1 MAATRPAPMA
11 WAGMLLDLRR
21 AGGPHWFPPRVEA
34 KGQPQARIVLRR
46 GPDEIGRYV
55 IDPGDYLINADA
67 PCPVRAN
74 VPGADAR
81 ESQVRLTFDGE
92 QVRVEPTRQASRTW
106 IDGEPLRHAA
116 CLRPHQKVQLG
127 ETNLEISLL
136 RKLEEAIDSD
146 SKDSSGPIPP
156 GTSSDDTPEKLPK
169 YQVKEEVTRG
179 GMGTILR
186 ATDCQ
191 IERTVA
197 MKVIVDAKADS
208 PEHRS
213 RFVREA
219 QVTGQLEHP
228 NIIPV
233 HELGADERG
242 RPFYT
247 MKYVK
252 GITLEEVLGRIRAGN
267 EPAIREYPL
276 THLLTIFQ
284 KICDAVAF
292 AHSRQIL
299 HRDLKP
305 ENIMIGDYGEVLV
318 MDWGLAKLIGDSASA
333 AGEGVG
339 ETTPGPSSTA
349 LNTVVGRVIGT
360 PSFMAPEQA
369 RGQVDRIDERTDIYS
384 LGAILYHILAL
395 QPPVTGHSAMEVIE
409 RVKAG
414 DVRPPTSVHPEAI
427 SPHCPGGQI
436 PAALSAVAMKA
447 LAMEPANRYPSV
459 KDLQRDIAAYQGGF
473 ITSAEE
479 QNALKLLWLLIK
491 RHKVESIAL
500 VLIAALTMVTLVSIA
515 IYSRRDRF
523 LVSELNRTD
532 PRYRDFYPQAISLV
546 KERKFDEALR
556 EITYAIAV
564 SPGEAD
570 FHNLQGHIYQS
581 LRQLRPARD
590 SYTAALKLNPKHASA
605 RENLVLCDTLLA
617 RNPGGD
623 PLTDA
628 ALGELQ
634 DAMRRQGRFE
644 EAVALLDHMRPD
656 PQRVF
661 ETWRDVLAESGLGDR
676 LRRNDAGELG
686 LDLAST
692 PIRDLTLLEGMP
704 LTSLNLARTAIFD
717 LAPLKGMPLKELRL
731 DGCGELYDLSPL
743 KDCDHLE
750 RLTIPSQCRELEV
763 LRTLPNLKQLST
775 QFPGDDWSAVQ
786 SAQAFWAEQ
795 ARATATEVR
804 P

>member
-1 MAATRPAPMA
+1 M
-11 WAGMLLDLRR
+11 
-21 AGGPHWFPPRVEA
+21 
-34 KGQPQARIVLRR
+34 GQSQAQIILRR
-46 GPDEIGRYV
+46 GQVEIGRCLL
-55 IDPGDYLINADA
+55 DPGEYLLHADA
-67 PCPVRAN
+67 PRPVRASD
-74 VPGADAR
+74 PGANAR
-81 ESQVRLTFDGE
+81 ESQLRLTFDGE
-92 QVRVEPTRQASRTW
+92 QVRVEPTQPATRTW
-106 IDGEPLRHAA
+106 IDGEPLRDTA
-116 CLRPHQKVQLG
+116 CLRPDQKVKLG
-127 ETNLEISLL
+127 ETELEVSLL

-146 SKDSSGPIPP
+146 SKDPADPPSPGGP
-156 GTSSDDTPEKLPK
+156 GDDSTTKSPR
-169 YQVKEEVTRG
+169 YQVEEEVTRG

-186 ATDCQ
+186 ATDCH

-208 PEHRS
+208 TEHRC

-219 QVTGQLEHP
+219 RVTGQLEHP
-228 NIIPV
+228 NIVPV

-252 GITLEEVLGRIRAGN
+252 GVTLEQVLGRIRDGN
-267 EPAIREYPL
+267 EPAVREYPL
-276 THLLTIFQ
+276 AHLLTIFQ
-284 KICDAVAF
+284 KVCDAVAF
-292 AHSRQIL
+292 AHSRQIV

-318 MDWGLAKLIGDSASA
+318 MDWGLAKVIGDRASA
-333 AGEGVG
+333 TGEGVG

-349 LNTVVGRVIGT
+349 LNTLVGRVIGT

-369 RGQVDRIDERTDIYS
+369 RGEVDSIDERTDIYS

-395 QPPVTGHSAMEVIE
+395 QPPFNGDLAQEVIE

-414 DVRPPTSVHPEAI
+414 DVRPPTSAHPKAV
-427 SPHCPGGQI
+427 SPHCPGGRI
-436 PAALSAVAMKA
+436 PESLSAVAMKA
-447 LAMEPANRYPSV
+447 VAMAPASRYPSV

-500 VLIAALTMVTLVSIA
+500 VLIAALAMVTLVSIA

-546 KERKFDEALR
+546 KDRKFDEALK

-590 SYTAALKLNPKHASA
+590 SYAAALKLNPKHPSA
-605 RENLVLCDTLLA
+605 RENLMLCDMLLA

-623 PLTDA
+623 PPTDA
-628 ALGELQ
+628 VLGVLQ
-634 DAMRRQGRFE
+634 AAMRRQGRFE
-644 EAVALLDHMRPD
+644 EAVGLLNHMPPD

-661 ETWRDVLAESGLGDR
+661 ETWRDILVESGLGDR
-676 LRRNDAGELG
+676 LRRNDAGELS
-686 LDLAST
+686 LDLAFT
-692 PIRDLTLLEGMP
+692 PIRDLTLLKDMP
-704 LTSLNLARTAIFD
+704 LTSLNLARTRIFD
-717 LAPLKGMPLKELRL
+717 LAPLKGMPLKKLRL
-731 DGCGELYDLSPL
+731 DGCEELHDLSPL
-743 KDCDHLE
+743 KDCGSLE
-750 RLTIPSQCRELEV
+750 RLTIPSQCGDLEF
-763 LRTLPNLKQLST
+763 LRTLPNLRQLST
-775 QFPGDDWSAVQ
+775 QFPGDDWRAVP

-795 ARATATEVR
+795 ARATSPKR
-804 P
+804 KP